1 MAVNLSFY
9 PIHPMTQTPF
19 SDIVFKVFKND
30 LCVHFQ
36 NPFWAMMRQSYFEFI
51 MAIGSTTQKLYIKIS

>member
-19 SDIVFKVFKND
+19 SDIVFKGYND

-36 NPFWAMMRQSYFEFI
+36 SKFWAMMRQSYFAFI
-51 MAIGSTTQKLYIKIS
+51 MAVGSTTQKLYIKIS